1 MIVGRPRVSVVEDGA
16 GGAGGCYG
24 GVAGV
29 PRPAVEVRVVL
40 ERGLGLVLRHP
51 CTVVTIAGNK
61 PSQSRGPLLVK
72 RVYLRYARLRI

>member
-1 MIVGRPRVSVVEDGA
+1 MSVVEDGA

-40 ERGLGLVLRHP
+40 EGGLCLVLGHP
-51 CTVVTIAGNK
+51 CLHSPHHLHVSKA
-61 PSQSRGPLLVK
+61 
-72 RVYLRYARLRI
+72 